1 VTASHALAMG
11 RAAWWAARATR
22 RARSVDLA
30 APIPPQ
36 LPPVP
41 DVPLAALRGVSGSL
55 RIARATCLTRAIVLQ
70 AWLLAHGDS
79 RDLVI
84 GVTRPD
90 ERFGAHAWLDGDKAC
105 HDAGFHELA
114 RRPPR

>member
-1 VTASHALAMG
+1 VTSSHTLATG
-11 RAAWWAARATR
+11 RAAWWAVLATR
-22 RARSVDLA
+22 RARSVDLS

-41 DVPLAALRGVSGSL
+41 DVSPAAVRGVKGSL
-55 RIARATCLTRAIVLQ
+55 RLARATCLTRAIVLQ
-70 AWLLAHGDS
+70 AWLLAQGDS

-84 GVTRPD
+84 GVTRPG
-90 ERFGAHAWLDGDKAC
+90 EQFGAHAWLDGEEAC
-105 HDAGFHELA
+105 HEAGFHELA